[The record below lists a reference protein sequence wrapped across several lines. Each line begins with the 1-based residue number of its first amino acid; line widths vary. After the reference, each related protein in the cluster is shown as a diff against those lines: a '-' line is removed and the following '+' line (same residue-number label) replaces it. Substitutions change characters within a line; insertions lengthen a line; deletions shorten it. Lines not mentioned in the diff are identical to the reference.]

1 LKLIAAYTS
10 YDEDVTPPLL
20 VEASLNKIT
29 PESSNFFLAPS
40 EQNKFAPSTIYLN
53 LGVPSFL
60 NILLTFYRFTDSGL
74 PPQGTKKSA
83 ATSGCKWKLFL
94 KCKPDSTIS
103 PLGSFL
109 FSSVTSTK

>member
-1 LKLIAAYTS
+1 
-10 YDEDVTPPLL
+10 
-20 VEASLNKIT
+20 
-29 PESSNFFLAPS
+29 
-40 EQNKFAPSTIYLN
+40 
-53 LGVPSFL
+53 
-60 NILLTFYRFTDSGL
+60 LLTFYRFTDSGL

-109 FSSVTSTK
+109 FSSVTSTKYPYGDNAPAKSCTILLDFAN